1 MITENNMLFPEDGKA
16 IYRKRDGFGPI
27 YGVRFGF
34 ITNEDGIVMPDTADN
49 YEEKKLDENGENN

>member
-1 MITENNMLFPEDGKA
+1 MLFPEDGKA